1 MFLDEISQIY
11 IAYTTHKVVYK
22 FHGSIYKREN
32 AINIEVQPKV
42 LLNVFLGVLLKA
54 RFARAIIL
62 ARGAPSPLF
71 SLVHNYKYYFMRIS
85 DIFFNQRCSCLSTR
99 FIFLR
104 LFIFLSAIW
113 IFLLLNTVIIL
124 FYIILKKPFTIKTF
138 WEDWKKC
145 MHNN

>member
-1 MFLDEISQIY
+1 MFLDEISRIY

-42 LLNVFLGVLLKA
+42 LLNVSLGVLLKA
-54 RFARAIIL
+54 RFARAITL

-104 LFIFLSAIW
+104 LFIFFVCYLNLSTFKYCDHFVLYNIEKAIHNKN
-113 IFLLLNTVIIL
+113 FLGG
-124 FYIILKKPFTIKTF
+124 LKK
-138 WEDWKKC
+138 
-145 MHNN
+145 MYA